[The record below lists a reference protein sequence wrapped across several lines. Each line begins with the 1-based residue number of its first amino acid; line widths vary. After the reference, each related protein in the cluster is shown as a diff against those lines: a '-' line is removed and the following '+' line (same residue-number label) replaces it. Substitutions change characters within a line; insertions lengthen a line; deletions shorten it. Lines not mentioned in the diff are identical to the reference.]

1 MILDTSA
8 ITPRQRYELLTSLV
22 VPRPVAWVSTR
33 SAEGRP
39 NLAPFSYFSAL
50 SPTPFLVGVSI
61 GHRRNGPKDSLRNIL
76 ETGAFCVNVAT
87 EGQLA
92 AMNHTSGEYPPETDE
107 FAHAGVPMAWA
118 ESVGAPYVAN
128 APAVLECRL
137 FKHVEL
143 EGAANTLVI
152 GEVLRV
158 RISDA
163 LPLADGTMFVDTH
176 ALAPVARLWGDFY
189 ALIGD
194 TPSTPRPPA
203 DAPPLAP
210 GDSQHLQSPARRA

>member
-1 MILDTSA
+1 MLRRRNEIPIPMILDTAA

-22 VPRPVAWVSTR
+22 VPRPIAWVSTR

-39 NLAPFSYFSAL
+39 NLAPFSYFAAL
-50 SPTPFLVGVSI
+50 SPTPLLVGVSI
-61 GHRRNGPKDSLRNIL
+61 GHRRGGPKDSLRNIL

-87 EGQLA
+87 AGQLA
-92 AMNHTSGEYPPETDE
+92 EMNHTSGEYPPDVDE
-107 FAHAGVPMAWA
+107 FAHAGVPMARA
-118 ESVGAPYVAN
+118 ESVDAPYVAN

-137 FKHVEL
+137 FKHVEM

-158 RISDA
+158 RIADD
-163 LPLADGTMFVDTH
+163 LPVLEGTLFVDTH
-176 ALAPVARLWGDFY
+176 ALAPVARLWGDLY
-189 ALIGD
+189 ALVGD

-203 DAPPLAP
+203 DALPLAEAP
-210 GDSQHLQSPARRA
+210 

>member
-22 VPRPVAWVSTR
+22 VPRPIAWVSTR

-39 NLAPFSYFSAL
+39 NLAPFSYFSAI

-61 GHRRNGPKDSLRNIL
+61 GHRRGQPKDSLRNIL
-76 ETGAFCVNVAT
+76 DTGAFCVNIASV
-87 EGQLA
+87 GQLA
-92 AMNHTSGEYPPETDE
+92 AMNHTAGEYPPEIDE
-107 FAHAGVPMAWA
+107 FAHAGIPLAEA
-118 ESVGAPYVAN
+118 ESVAAPYVAN

-137 FKHVEL
+137 FKAVEL

-158 RISDA
+158 HISDA
-163 LPLADGTMFVDTH
+163 VPVMEGTLFADTH

-203 DAPPLAP
+203 DAPPLA
-210 GDSQHLQSPARRA
+210 GEGTE

>member
-1 MILDTSA
+1 MILDA
-8 ITPRQRYELLTSLV
+8 AALTPRQRYELLTSLV
-22 VPRPVAWVSTR
+22 VPRPIAWVSTR
-33 SAEGRP
+33 SAAGQP

-61 GHRRNGPKDSLRNIL
+61 GHRRGQPKDSLRNIQD
-76 ETGAFCVNVAT
+76 TGAFCINAAT

-92 AMNHTSGEYPPETDE
+92 EMNHTSGEYPPEVDE
-107 FAHAGVPMAWA
+107 FAHAGVPLAWA
-118 ESVGAPYVAN
+118 ESVHAPYVAN

-137 FKHVEL
+137 FKQVEL

-158 RISDA
+158 R
-163 LPLADGTMFVDTH
+163 LADELRRIDGTMFVDTH
-176 ALAPVARLWGDFY
+176 ALAPVGRLWGDLY
-189 ALIGD
+189 ALVGD
-194 TPSTPRPPA
+194 TPQNPRPPA

-210 GDSQHLQSPARRA
+210 DG